1 MIENIPEESS
11 VVPVKTFMI
20 PVEKIIAVE
29 RYTSV
34 LQAAKLMRDN
44 RIGSVFV
51 TWERAIIGILT
62 ETDIARRL
70 VGMGLDADQTSVERI
85 MTAPVIKIDE
95 NKTIRDANAMMARE
109 HVRHLGVSR
118 DGTLVGM
125 ISVRDMVTFVSN
137 LPKRWLMGSGG
148 RHILEQ
154 IYGHP

>member
-1 MIENIPEESS
+1 MIENVPEESS

-70 VGMGLDADQTSVERI
+70 VGMGLDADQTSVEHI
-85 MTAPVIKIDE
+85 MTAPIIKIDE